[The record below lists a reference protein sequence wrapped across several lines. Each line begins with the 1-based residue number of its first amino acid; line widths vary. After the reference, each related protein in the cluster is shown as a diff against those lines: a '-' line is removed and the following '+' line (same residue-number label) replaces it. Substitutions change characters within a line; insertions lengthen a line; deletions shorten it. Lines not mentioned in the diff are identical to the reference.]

1 MSRVAYVNGRYLAHH
16 QAAVHIEDRGY
27 QFGDGVYEVVM
38 VLNGQFVDYDG
49 HIKRLYNSLKSIQID
64 IPISESALRVV
75 MTRMIR
81 LNHLQHGSIYLQI
94 TRGVAR
100 RDHKFPAASWPAMV
114 MTAKHLASPPMP
126 SQKGVA
132 AITLADER
140 WARRDIKTI
149 QLLPNC
155 LAKQRAAEAGA
166 FEAILV
172 MPDGSVSEG
181 SSSNVWIVNT
191 AGELVTRTANENILN
206 GITRQSV
213 QKIAQAHQL
222 KLVERNFDVAEMLA
236 AREVFIT
243 SATSIVTAV
252 TQIDDRKIADG
263 KIGRISAA
271 LREDYL
277 RYATGDIA

>member
-1 MSRVAYVNGRYLAHH
+1 MSRIAYVNGRYIPHS
-16 QAAVHIEDRGY
+16 QASVHVEDRGY
-27 QFGDGVYEVVM
+27 QFADGIYEVVM
-38 VLNGQFVDYDG
+38 VLNGQPVDYDG
-49 HIKRLYNSLKSIQID
+49 HLKRLYNSLKLIKIKANF
-64 IPISESALRVV
+64 SEASLRIIIA
-75 MTRMIR
+75 RMIR
-81 LNHLQHGSIYLQI
+81 LNHLVNGTIYVQV

-100 RDHKFPAASWPAMV
+100 RDHKFPTASQPAIV
-114 MTAKHLASPPMP
+114 MTAKLLASMPSP

-132 AITLADER
+132 AITVADER

-155 LAKQRAAEAGA
+155 LAKQEAAEKGA

-181 SSSNVWIVNT
+181 SSSNVWLVT
-191 AGELVTRTANENILN
+191 DKGELVTRKANENILN

-213 QKIAQAHQL
+213 QRIAGMHQL
-222 KLVERNFDVAEMLA
+222 KVSERTFDVAEMLN

-252 TQIDDRKIADG
+252 TKIDDTVISDG
-263 KIGRISAA
+263 EIGVVSAA
-271 LREDYL
+271 LREDYIQNAHGGVL
-277 RYATGDIA
+277 

>member
-1 MSRVAYVNGRYLAHH
+1 
-16 QAAVHIEDRGY
+16 
-27 QFGDGVYEVVM
+27 
-38 VLNGQFVDYDG
+38 
-49 HIKRLYNSLKSIQID
+49 
-64 IPISESALRVV
+64 
-75 MTRMIR
+75 MIR
-81 LNHLQHGSIYLQI
+81 LNYVVNGTIYLQV

-100 RDHKFPAASWPAMV
+100 RDHKFPSASQPALV
-114 MTAKHLASPPMP
+114 MTAKLLASMPSP

-132 AITLADER
+132 AITVADER

-155 LAKQRAAEAGA
+155 LAKQEAAEKGA

-181 SSSNVWIVNT
+181 SSSNVWLVT
-191 AGELVTRTANENILN
+191 DKGELVTRKANENILN

-213 QKIAQAHQL
+213 KRIAGAHQL
-222 KLVERNFDVAEMLA
+222 KVSERSFDVAEMLK

-252 TQIDDRKIADG
+252 TKIDDTVISNG
-263 KIGRISAA
+263 EIGVVSAA
-271 LREDYL
+271 LREGYI
-277 RYATGDIA
+277 YHATGGMPK